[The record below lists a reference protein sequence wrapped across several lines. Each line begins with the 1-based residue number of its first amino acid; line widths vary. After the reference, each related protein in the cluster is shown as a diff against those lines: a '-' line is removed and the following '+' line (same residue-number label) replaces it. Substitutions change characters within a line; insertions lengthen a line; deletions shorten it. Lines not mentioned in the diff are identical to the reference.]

1 MELVGNERL
10 EHRDEIGVVGER
22 AHVRVRPIRSPE
34 HPVGRCSDQGA
45 CERRHVV
52 VWRAGPRRH
61 AVGAGD
67 FDPAEWVFEK
77 PQEPLKGGLFDA
89 LSGVDACH
97 VIDDERNGERLEECG
112 VAQERGAVDVQQGVP
127 SQRRDA
133 AEGARKRRAVGLG
146 PEERDEVKARPAHAR
161 FVQRADRSVI
171 DRIVDERDA
180 GVASFSGAQHV
191 QQEAVVPAVS
201 GRLNEDGM
209 VDVKASAQAFILRET
224 CVGRDVTGL
233 RRQRVAIERTE
244 EMAVRVD
251 RPGGKSHAWRITPQ
265 SGLISCRKGHLTMT
279 LGERSR
285 RARIRAALLLALAVV
300 GLCAPSAYAQS
311 FPSSESTLYAAAKKE
326 GTLVWS
332 VGGPLEAM
340 NAIAAEFEKQYPGIK
355 VQTLRLVGVQQYQRF
370 LDETNAQRYFMDVLQ
385 NTDYPSMASLIK
397 AGLISEW
404 KIPTINR
411 VPDRFRIADYA
422 YAEYVT
428 TNAII
433 YNVNKVSP
441 AEIKEL
447 ETGWQAALDPRFK
460 GRFAVSTMKCGVCYT
475 PIHLFLD
482 PKLKDKYG
490 PAFLDKLAAQG
501 PASYSEVLTSVDRV
515 VAGEQDFTLW
525 GWEGIGATKLQEGA
539 PIRWVFP
546 EPTPSSATRGK
557 ESRRMPR
564 TPTPRAC
571 SWTGR

>member
-1 MELVGNERL
+1 
-10 EHRDEIGVVGER
+10 
-22 AHVRVRPIRSPE
+22 
-34 HPVGRCSDQGA
+34 
-45 CERRHVV
+45 
-52 VWRAGPRRH
+52 
-61 AVGAGD
+61 
-67 FDPAEWVFEK
+67 
-77 PQEPLKGGLFDA
+77 
-89 LSGVDACH
+89 
-97 VIDDERNGERLEECG
+97 
-112 VAQERGAVDVQQGVP
+112 
-127 SQRRDA
+127 
-133 AEGARKRRAVGLG
+133 
-146 PEERDEVKARPAHAR
+146 
-161 FVQRADRSVI
+161 
-171 DRIVDERDA
+171 
-180 GVASFSGAQHV
+180 
-191 QQEAVVPAVS
+191 
-201 GRLNEDGM
+201 
-209 VDVKASAQAFILRET
+209 
-224 CVGRDVTGL
+224 
-233 RRQRVAIERTE
+233 
-244 EMAVRVD
+244 
-251 RPGGKSHAWRITPQ
+251 
-265 SGLISCRKGHLTMT
+265 MT
-279 LGERSR
+279 LGKRSQ
-285 RARIRAALLLALAVV
+285 RARLRAALLLALAVI

-311 FPSSESTLYAAAKKE
+311 FPSSESALYAAAKKE
-326 GTLVWS
+326 GTVVWS

-404 KIPTINR
+404 KIPTIKR
-411 VPDRFRIADYA
+411 VPDRFRISDYA

-546 EPTPSSATRGK
+546 EPTPEFGNSWQGISAHAPHPNAARLFLNWTMSVNGAEVLERIYGSK
-557 ESRRMPR
+557 TTVDGVPDQRSFVNSPWYHPPKQLYNIDEKRWEANYVHDMDLWA
-564 TPTPRAC
+564 TALKRA
-571 SWTGR
+571 G